1 MKNFIQPGNVITLT
15 APYNLTSGQ
24 GVLVGAVFGVAAN
37 DALQGMPVEVV
48 RVGVFALGAV
58 AADTLAIGDKVYWDN
73 TAKRITK
80 TATNNVLVGAAA
92 APKSGTETS
101 ATVLL
106 DGVIR

>member
-1 MKNFIQPGNVITLT
+1 MKNFIQPGNVITLP

-24 GVLVGAVFGVAAN
+24 GVLVGAVFGVAAH
-37 DALQGMPVEVV
+37 DALQGTPVEAV
-48 RVGVFALGAV
+48 RDGVFALSAV
-58 AADTLAIGDKVYWDN
+58 AADTLATGEKVYWDN
-73 TAKRITK
+73 AAKRITK

-92 APKSGTETS
+92 EPKSGTETS

>member
-1 MKNFIQPGNVITLT
+1 MKNFIQPGNVITLP

-24 GVLVGAVFGVAAN
+24 GFLVGAVFGVAAN
-37 DALQGMPVEVV
+37 DALQGAPVEAA
-48 RVGVFALGAV
+48 RAGVFALSAV
-58 AADTLAIGDKVYWDN
+58 AADTLATGDKVYWDN

>member
-1 MKNFIQPGNVITLT
+1 MKNFIQPGNVVTLS

-24 GVLVGAVFGVAAN
+24 GALVGAIFGVAAS
-37 DALQGMPVEVV
+37 DALQGTPFEAV
-48 RVGVFALGAV
+48 RDGVFVLGAV
-58 AADTLAIGDKVYWDN
+58 AADTLATGDKVYWDD

-92 APKSGTETS
+92 ASKSGTEAS

>member
-1 MKNFIQPGNVITLT
+1 MKNFIQPGNVVSLV

-24 GVLVGAVFGVAAN
+24 GVLVGAIFGVAAN
-37 DALQGMPVEVV
+37 DALQGTPVEAV
-48 RVGVFALGAV
+48 RNGVFTLGAV
-58 AADTLAIGDKVYWDN
+58 TADTLATGDKVYWDN
-73 TAKRITK
+73 TARRLTK

>member
-1 MKNFIQPGNVITLT
+1 MKNFIQPGNVITLP

-37 DALQGMPVEVV
+37 DALQGTTVEAV
-48 RVGVFALGAV
+48 RAGVFALGAV

-92 APKSGTETS
+92 SPKSGTETS

-106 DGVIR
+106 DGLIR

>member
-1 MKNFIQPGNVITLT
+1 MKNFIQPGNVVTLV

-24 GVLVGAVFGVAAN
+24 GVLVGAIFGIAAN
-37 DALQGMPVEVV
+37 DALQGTSVEAV
-48 RVGVFALGAV
+48 RDGVFVLGAV
-58 AADTLAIGDKVYWDN
+58 TADTLVTGDKVYWDN
-73 TAKRITK
+73 TARRITK

>member
-1 MKNFIQPGNVITLT
+1 MKNFIQPGNVITLP

-24 GVLVGAVFGVAAN
+24 GVLVGAVFGVAAS
-37 DALQGMPVEVV
+37 DALQGTPVEAV
-48 RVGVFALGAV
+48 RDGVFALGAV
-58 AADTLAIGDKVYWDN
+58 AADTLVIGDKVYWDN

-92 APKSGTETS
+92 ASKSGTETS

>member
-1 MKNFIQPGNVITLT
+1 MKNFIQPGNVIMLP

-37 DALQGMPVEVV
+37 DALQGTPVEAV
-48 RVGVFALGAV
+48 RDGVFALGAV
-58 AADTLAIGDKVYWDN
+58 AADTLATGDKVYWDN

-80 TATNNVLVGAAA
+80 TATNNVLVGAAV